1 MVPRGEV
8 GLIFAGA
15 GLAAGVVAEDLYSA
29 LIVVVMLTTFA
40 APPWLKALYRAYP
53 TGRAL

>member
-1 MVPRGEV
+1 MPGALLL

-15 GLAAGVVAEDLYSA
+15 GLSAGVIVQDLYSA

-40 APPWLKALYRAYP
+40 APPWLKALDRE
-53 TGRAL
+53 